1 MPLGLPRPWFVWER
15 RFGGIAMY
23 AVIRAGGKQY
33 RVSPGDIVR
42 VERSE
47 SHIGNEDVSFDVLAV
62 SGGDGQI
69 SNPSDARVVGQ
80 VVGEGRADKILVFKF
95 KRKKQYKKLQGH
107 RQGFA
112 EVRISQIAFDG
123 QTFDAPALPEKKVKA
138 KKAEAAEPEAEHE
151 TKQAAPK
158 KKAAAKKSAAKKA
171 PAKKSAAKKG
181 SSKKK

>member
-1 MPLGLPRPWFVWER
+1 
-15 RFGGIAMY
+15 MY

-33 RVSPGDIVR
+33 RVSPGDVVR

-62 SGGDGQI
+62 SGGEGQI
-69 SNPSDARVVGQ
+69 SNPSDARVIGQ

-138 KKAEAAEPEAEHE
+138 PKAAAETEPEGE
-151 TKQAAPK
+151 TKHAAPK
-158 KKAAAKKSAAKKA
+158 KKAAAKKPAAKKA
-171 PAKKSAAKKG
+171 PAKKAAAKKG